1 MRPCMGVGL
10 AGLLLG
16 LWIAGPAFAAC
27 PEGSAH
33 EGETL
38 AAAWQDR
45 EPVARVKPEDMAD
58 ALCIQRVM
66 VAELDVVVGPHVGW
80 KVGLTSETVQER
92 FGADAPVAGALLAGM
107 IWPSEL
113 PVARDFGARPMVEA
127 DLVVRVADPA
137 IMQASDHAEVL
148 AAIDWVL
155 PFIELVDLMV
165 ADPATLDAW
174 SITAINVGARGGVL
188 GEPVPVTQEM
198 GETLAA
204 MTVVIESEGGEVL
217 GEYPGSAILGHPLDA
232 VLWLVDEL
240 AARGETLDA
249 GELLSLGSFGPL
261 FAVDEHDA
269 FRVRYEGLVPD
280 QVPEV
285 EVRFE

>member
-1 MRPCMGVGL
+1 MRPCRGVGL
-10 AGLLLG
+10 PGLLLG

-33 EGETL
+33 EGEAL
-38 AAAWQDR
+38 AAAWLDR
-45 EPVARVKPEDMAD
+45 EPVARVQPEDMAD
-58 ALCIQRVM
+58 ALCIQGAL
-66 VAELDVVVGPHVGW
+66 VADLDAAVGPHVGW
-80 KVGLTSETVQER
+80 KVGLTSESMQER
-92 FGADAPVAGALLAGM
+92 FGADAPVAGPMLVGM
-107 IWPSEL
+107 IWPSEV
-113 PVARDFGARPMVEA
+113 PVERDFGARPMVEA
-127 DLVVRVADPA
+127 DLAVRVADPA

-165 ADPATLDAW
+165 ADPSTLDAR

-188 GEPVPVTQEM
+188 GEPLPVNPEM

-204 MTVVIESEGGEVL
+204 MTVVIEDEDGEVL

-240 AARGETLDA
+240 AARGETLEA

-261 FAVDEHDA
+261 FSVDEHDA
-269 FRVRYEGLVPD
+269 FRVRYEGLVPG
-280 QVPEV
+280 QAPEV

>member
-127 DLVVRVADPA
+127 DLAVRVADPA

>member
-1 MRPCMGVGL
+1 
-10 AGLLLG
+10 
-16 LWIAGPAFAAC
+16 
-27 PEGSAH
+27 
-33 EGETL
+33 
-38 AAAWQDR
+38 
-45 EPVARVKPEDMAD
+45 MAD
-58 ALCIQRVM
+58 ALCIQRAM
-66 VAELDVVVGPHVGW
+66 VTELDVVVGPHVGW

-92 FGADAPVAGALLAGM
+92 FGADAPVAGPMLAGM

-127 DLVVRVADPA
+127 DLAVRVADPA

-165 ADPATLDAW
+165 ADPATLDAR

-188 GEPVPVTQEM
+188 GEPVPVTPEM
-198 GETLAA
+198 AETLAA
-204 MTVVIESEGGEVL
+204 MTVVIENEDGEVL

-240 AARGETLDA
+240 AARGESLEA

-280 QVPEV
+280 HVPEV

>member
-1 MRPCMGVGL
+1 MGVGL